1 MRRDEGDSAMAFDD
15 WMGQILTDLSPF
27 LEESGFAHV
36 RAAAPGGS
44 PDTNV
49 IDFAQATARH
59 RVRQGPAIR
68 MLSLRTL
75 DGGSAE
81 TGVWGPLHG

>member
-1 MRRDEGDSAMAFDD
+1 MAFDD
-15 WMGQILTDLSPF
+15 WMGQILNDLSPF
-27 LEESGFAHV
+27 LEESSFAHV

-44 PDTNV
+44 PDANV

-59 RVRQGPAIR
+59 RVRQGPTIR

-75 DGGSAE
+75 DGDPAE
-81 TGVWGPLHG
+81 GGVWGPLHG

>member
-1 MRRDEGDSAMAFDD
+1 MKGDSAMAFDD

-36 RAAAPGGS
+36 RATAPGGS
-44 PDTNV
+44 PDANV
-49 IDFAQATARH
+49 IDFAQAAAR
-59 RVRQGPAIR
+59 RRAGQGPSIR

-75 DGGSAE
+75 DGDSPE
-81 TGVWGPLHG
+81 TGVWGPLQG

>member
-1 MRRDEGDSAMAFDD
+1 MAFDD

-44 PDTNV
+44 PDANV
-49 IDFAQATARH
+49 IDFAQAAARH
-59 RVRQGPAIR
+59 RVRQGPTIR

-75 DGGSAE
+75 DGDSAG
-81 TGVWGPLHG
+81 TGVWGPFHG

>member
-1 MRRDEGDSAMAFDD
+1 MAFDD

-44 PDTNV
+44 PDANV
-49 IDFAQATARH
+49 IDFAQAAARH

-75 DGGSAE
+75 DGDSAQA
-81 TGVWGPLHG
+81 GDWSPLHG